1 MRIGADTYYFVAL
14 HKKTGLGNLKGSIV
28 QRAHESGTNEAARTL
43 VLRGASFRIPELT
56 ASFQIK
62 LP

>member
-14 HKKTGLGNLKGSIV
+14 HKKSLGDLKGSIV
-28 QRAHESGTNEAARTL
+28 QRAHESGTSEARTL